1 MTYGFEGAVMKCM
14 LAFVFSLSL
23 VGCASSELAQV
34 DAPETTIEPSQSIG
48 YLGFKDH
55 QNWAIKFNDC
65 TVYDLTGAQP
75 YQWFDR
81 TSASVSCYTFKPSD
95 AIAPLPVYSSAS
107 FESDQL
113 TSIERFQ
120 ELQVSYSGW
129 GRFPIVYDKNGTNWL
144 RVKEGWIHLTLADQT
159 LVQFYPGTQDQSAKS
174 QHDQY
179 FEHH

>member
-1 MTYGFEGAVMKCM
+1 MKKRILAVI
-14 LAFVFSLSL
+14 FSVGL
-23 VGCASSELAQV
+23 VGCATSEVTQV
-34 DAPETTIEPSQSIG
+34 AAPDTRLEPSQPIG

-55 QNWAIKFNDC
+55 QDWAIKFNDC

-81 TSASVSCYTFKPSD
+81 TSESVSCYTFKPND
-95 AIAPLPVYSSAS
+95 AITPLPVYSNAS

-120 ELQVSYSGW
+120 ELQVSDSGW
-129 GRFPIVYDKNGTNWL
+129 GRFPIVYETNGTNWF

-159 LVQFYPGTQDQSAKS
+159 LVRFYSGIQDQSGKS

-179 FEHH
+179 FLQH